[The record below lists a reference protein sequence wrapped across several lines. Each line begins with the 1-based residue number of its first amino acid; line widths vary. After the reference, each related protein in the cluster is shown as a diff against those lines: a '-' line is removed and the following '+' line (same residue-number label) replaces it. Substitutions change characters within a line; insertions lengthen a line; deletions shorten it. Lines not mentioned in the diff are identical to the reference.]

1 MIDMAK
7 QLCKFTK
14 KYVVLKG
21 DTHKEDKIGMII
33 IDKDNPSDIEIVY
46 NNKIDYI
53 THGTGDVFASSF
65 VGASMLGKSPSTSA
79 KIAGEF
85 TKKAIEYTIDDPTHN
100 YGVKFEKVIPE
111 LQDLLK
117 SY

>member
-1 MIDMAK
+1 
-7 QLCKFTK
+7 
-14 KYVVLKG
+14 
-21 DTHKEDKIGMII
+21 
-33 IDKDNPSDIEIVY
+33 
-46 NNKIDYI
+46 
-53 THGTGDVFASSF
+53 
-65 VGASMLGKSPSTSA
+65 MLGKSPSTSA

-111 LQDLLK
+111 LQHLLK